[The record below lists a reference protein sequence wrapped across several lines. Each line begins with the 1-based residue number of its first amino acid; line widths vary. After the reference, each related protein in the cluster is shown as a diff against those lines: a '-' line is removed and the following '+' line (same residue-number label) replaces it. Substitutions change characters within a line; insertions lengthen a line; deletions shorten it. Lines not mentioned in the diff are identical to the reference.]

1 MNNDN
6 VLQFAGLSKYHLCR
20 YACIYVVLM
29 CKLVKRRYKVFGLCR
44 GSQGITE
51 EGL

>member
-29 CKLVKRRYKVFGLCR
+29 CKLVKKEIQGIWFE
-44 GSQGITE
+44 QGITRYN
-51 EGL
+51 